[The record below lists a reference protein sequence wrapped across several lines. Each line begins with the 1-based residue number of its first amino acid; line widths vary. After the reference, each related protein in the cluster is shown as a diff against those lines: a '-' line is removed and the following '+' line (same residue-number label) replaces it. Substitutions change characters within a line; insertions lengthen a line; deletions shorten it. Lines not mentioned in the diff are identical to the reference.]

1 MNRLLA
7 LELNRLVRQTSF
19 WIIGILIFVLGGFN
33 VLVANVTAFE
43 SPFDGSIV
51 RTLTSRSIIESSFQL
66 GQFQVLLIGVLT
78 SLFIATDISQ
88 GTIRNKLIAGYS
100 KFEVYIV
107 QMIISIVITMGG
119 LFLFHALPLVF
130 IPLIT
135 FPIGVDDGSSLANF
149 FLTIGFG
156 YFLVIVGVVL
166 TTWIAMKA
174 KNTAGAI
181 IFTILIFVLGP
192 TVIIIAKTVTEAMI
206 LTNIDQFSDFETFDE
221 LRTTID
227 GVFEWIYFYQIQRL
241 NGPVALFD
249 LIEGNMGF
257 NFFSDNNQSYIW
269 KTLLSNTVLLG
280 LLIGVGGWRFSKSDL
295 R

>member
-1 MNRLLA
+1 MKRLLA
-7 LELNRLVRQTSF
+7 LEFNRLLRQTSF
-19 WIIGILIFVLGGFN
+19 WVIGILILVLGGFN
-33 VLVANVTAFE
+33 VMVAEVTVYDFGNGTL
-43 SPFDGSIV
+43 F
-51 RTLTSRSIIESSFQL
+51 RTFTSRSIIETSFQL

-107 QMIISIVITMGG
+107 QMIMSILITMGG
-119 LFLFHALPLVF
+119 LFLFHLLPLVF

-135 FPIGVDDGSSLANF
+135 FPIGIDDGSSLANF

-192 TVIIIAKTVTEAMI
+192 TLIVIAKTITEA
-206 LTNIDQFSDFETFDE
+206 LVLFDIDQFSDFETFE
-221 LRTTID
+221 QLRETID
-227 GVFEWIYFYQIQRL
+227 GVYEWIYFYQIQRL

-257 NFFSDNNQSYIW
+257 NFFADNNQSYIW
-269 KTLLSNTVLLG
+269 KTLLSNTLLLG

>member
-1 MNRLLA
+1 MKRLLA
-7 LELNRLVRQTSF
+7 LEFNRLIRQTSF
-19 WIIGILIFVLGGFN
+19 WVIGILIFVLGGFN
-33 VLVANVTAFE
+33 VLVAEVTAFE
-43 SPFDGSIV
+43 SWNGEII
-51 RTLTSRSIIESSFQL
+51 RTITARTIIETSFQL

-100 KFEVYIV
+100 KFEVYLV
-107 QMIISIVITMGG
+107 QMMMSITIAVGG
-119 LFLFHALPLVF
+119 LLLFHFLPLVF
-130 IPLIT
+130 IPVIT

-166 TTWIAMKA
+166 TSWIAMRA
-174 KNTAGAI
+174 KNTAAAI

-192 TVIIIAKTVTEAMI
+192 TVIVIAKTITEAVI
-206 LTNIDQFSDFETFDE
+206 LIDIDQFAEFETFE
-221 LRTTID
+221 ALKRSID

-257 NFFSDNNQSYIW
+257 NFFANANQPYIW
-269 KTLLSNTVLLG
+269 KTLLSNGILLT
-280 LLIGVGGWRFSKSDL
+280 LLIGVGGWRFAKSDL

>member
-1 MNRLLA
+1 MKRLLA
-7 LELNRLVRQTSF
+7 LEFNRLIRQTSF
-19 WIIGILIFVLGGFN
+19 WVIGILIFALGGFN
-33 VLVANVTAFE
+33 VLLAHVTAFE
-43 SPFDGSIV
+43 SWDGTII
-51 RTLTSRSIIESSFQL
+51 RTLTARTIIETSFQL

-100 KFEVYIV
+100 KFEVYVV
-107 QMIISIVITMGG
+107 QMIMSILTTMGG
-119 LFLFHALPLVF
+119 LFLFHLLPLVF

-135 FPIGVDDGSSLANF
+135 FPIGIDDGSSLSNF
-149 FLTIGFG
+149 FLIAGFG

-174 KNTAGAI
+174 KNIAVAI

-192 TVIIIAKTVTEAMI
+192 TMILIAKTVSEVLI
-206 LTNIDQFSDFETFDE
+206 LSNIDQFTDFETYDE
-221 LRTTID
+221 LRQTIN
-227 GVFEWIYFYQIQRL
+227 GAFEWIYFYQIQRL
-241 NGPVALFD
+241 NGPVNL
-249 LIEGNMGF
+249 F
-257 NFFSDNNQSYIW
+257 NFFEERGINFFAEDNQSYIW
-269 KTLLSNTVLLG
+269 KTLVSNGILLG